1 MKKLT
6 AILLS
11 LLMVLTMA
19 GCSQPAPEDDKFVVG
34 ICQLVQHPALDAAT
48 NGFKDALKEALGDK
62 VSFLD
67 GNGAGDP
74 ATCTVICNGF
84 VTDGVDLIMA
94 NATPALQAAA
104 SATSTIP
111 VLGTSIS
118 SYGVALDIEN
128 FTDVTGINVSGTSD
142 LAPLDKQ
149 AQMFLD
155 LLPQAKTIGL
165 LYCSGEPNSL
175 FQVGIVKDYLEAHG
189 LTVKLFSFSS
199 SADVALVTTQ
209 ACGECDALYIPTDN
223 TAANCADLIG
233 GIILNNNIPVIAGE
247 EGICSGCGIATLT
260 IDYYQLGFQTGK
272 MAAQILKGEAVPA
285 SMPVQYFDNPTF
297 KFNKALCEKFGV
309 TVPDGYVE
317 LN

>member
-1 MKKLT
+1 M
-6 AILLS
+6 I
-11 LLMVLTMA
+11 MTMA
-19 GCSQPAPEDDKFVVG
+19 GCSQPEPEDGTFTVG
-34 ICQLVQHPALDAAT
+34 ICQLVQHPALDSAT
-48 NGFKDALKEALGDK
+48 QGFKDALVEAIGDS
-62 VSFLD
+62 VRFLD

-104 SATSTIP
+104 ASTNTIP
-111 VLGTSIS
+111 ILGTSIS
-118 SYGVALDIEN
+118 SYGVALELSD

-155 LLPQAKTIGL
+155 LLPDARTIGL

-175 FQVGIVKDYLEAHG
+175 FQVGVVKDYLEAHG

-199 SADVALVTTQ
+199 SADVSLVTTQ
-209 ACGECDALYIPTDN
+209 ACSECDALYIPTDN
-223 TAANCADLIG
+223 TAANCAELIG

-272 MAAQILKGEAVPA
+272 MAADILLGKATVA
-285 SMPVQYFDNPTF
+285 TMPVQYFDNPTY
-297 KFNKALCEKFGV
+297 KYNKALCEKFNI
-309 TVPDGYVE
+309 TVPEGYVE
-317 LN
+317 MD